1 MLRTG
6 GNMKL
11 DDFPLLT
18 DAGPRTSST
27 TCGQHSLLVSEGGT
41 NNPLNGSPSPLFCTP
56 CSVVGLEPAVRLELT
71 YLHSIK
77 NGLIPGIRL
86 HYPYMLY

>member
-1 MLRTG
+1 MAPII
-6 GNMKL
+6 
-11 DDFPLLT
+11 FPVAHGYGT
-18 DAGPRTSST
+18 PTIFHKPWTAW
-27 TCGQHSLLVSEGGT
+27 LLVSEGGT